1 MAYFARLG
9 VDNVVVRVDSVDNRN
24 AMTHN
29 GIEKEELALEYLRKV
44 HGNAGTW
51 VKCSYNTV
59 EGIHQLGGTPLRAN
73 FPGGTDPD
81 DPWYR
86 KLIIR
91 TIESLAG
98 QPALFKLYRE
108 YQENPNNWDSFW
120 HGCLDQLKLKLDFNL
135 DLYKF
140 KLVGIIKSDESSF
153 VSMINQDG
161 EVITVGMFEELNDGV
176 KLVDM
181 TTEEAIFQ
189 TEEKYLI
196 MNFKN
201 QIKETSEH

>member
-1 MAYFARLG
+1 MSSFREILIKLFFTILVTILSTNVFA
-9 VDNVVVRVDSVDNRN
+9 DNHDKGNSSK
-24 AMTHN
+24 
-29 GIEKEELALEYLRKV
+29 ESKEEPLPLNDPFVGDSSFSGGVKV
-44 HGNAGTW
+44 
-51 VKCSYNTV
+51 
-59 EGIHQLGGTPLRAN
+59 I
-73 FPGGTDPD
+73 TDGENSIAE
-81 DPWYR
+81 
-86 KLIIR
+86 KKII
-91 TIESLAG
+91 
-98 QPALFKLYRE
+98 
-108 YQENPNNWDSFW
+108 
-120 HGCLDQLKLKLDFNL
+120 

-201 QIKETSEH
+201 QIKETSEY

>member
-1 MAYFARLG
+1 MSSFREILIKLFFTILVTILSTNVFA
-9 VDNVVVRVDSVDNRN
+9 DNHDKGNSSK
-24 AMTHN
+24 
-29 GIEKEELALEYLRKV
+29 ESKEEPLPLYDPFVGDSSFSGGVKV
-44 HGNAGTW
+44 
-51 VKCSYNTV
+51 
-59 EGIHQLGGTPLRAN
+59 I
-73 FPGGTDPD
+73 TDGENSIAE
-81 DPWYR
+81 
-86 KLIIR
+86 KKII
-91 TIESLAG
+91 
-98 QPALFKLYRE
+98 
-108 YQENPNNWDSFW
+108 
-120 HGCLDQLKLKLDFNL
+120 

-201 QIKETSEH
+201 QIKETSEY

>member
-1 MAYFARLG
+1 MFA
-9 VDNVVVRVDSVDNRN
+9 DNHDKDNSSK
-24 AMTHN
+24 
-29 GIEKEELALEYLRKV
+29 ESKEEPLPLNDPFVGDSSFSGGVKV
-44 HGNAGTW
+44 
-51 VKCSYNTV
+51 
-59 EGIHQLGGTPLRAN
+59 I
-73 FPGGTDPD
+73 TD
-81 DPWYR
+81 
-86 KLIIR
+86 
-91 TIESLAG
+91 G
-98 QPALFKLYRE
+98 
-108 YQENPNNWDSFW
+108 ENSIAE
-120 HGCLDQLKLKLDFNL
+120 KKMI

-161 EVITVGMFEELNDGV
+161 EVITVGMYEELNDGV

-201 QIKETSEH
+201 QIKETSEY